1 MESYDERSALLEV
14 PTYVPGGILPRLTG
28 SSTVSTACNYTTESF
43 FSNATTECKPYI
55 EALETCPTSSVPIK
69 VRLEAA
75 SNAARCLEIYWKH
88 AWYGDNYVTT
98 PSSEDLT
105 GSHSPPQIEKDV
117 NCSYP
122 DFFPILDRTCSF
134 DLRAF
139 DNTCSNTYNGPGD
152 VKDAYLKCQSAAAEQ
167 YVRCTLQKNASEVA
181 SCVADN
187 AVKVD
192 WLHQIQSYAGASSC
206 PDANQILAV
215 LGLGLLLQLLQTLFR
230 VLGYHRTRQAVSQ
243 RTRSFRKNRSDVQEQ
258 QPQPA
263 YIPPEQQQTAY
274 ELQQSESTDYPQKPP
289 VYAQYMVYQQD
300 HHPSHP
306 YYHANQPT
314 HPAAAAFPPDTQ
326 RSAAGGGYHYLQP
339 HESPL
344 SNPWPRPFTLEKIYT
359 LKATRLL
366 QSVGREVLVAYLT
379 VLILSQYDLA
389 TSSTFLEELSFY
401 LVRPRN
407 APFFGLLGIFEPWSQ
422 QGLAELTVDGVL
434 SFFAGSYVASKYW
447 KLARE
452 APANPAAP
460 YRPQLKTLAAGSV
473 MTFVPDFV
481 LFIGA
486 FLVAL
491 GIAAVHLDDG
501 QGDGGRRKRKKED
514 DDGACCAMCCG
525 AACIWSAWMAVL
537 AAFIAILPLVGV
549 IEIIATVVM
558 TIRHKR
564 RVKKG
569 RIDGAWEMW
578 ERKRSS
584 WEAPLT
590 TERRGFRTFYYFLVL
605 GSFIIN
611 IGNWIFF
618 ASYLKLEGEMY
629 CPPRIGSVLAMWV
642 LVPLGIDMI
651 FFAYRVWTQDIGYSG
666 SGAPGL
672 ADGPVIP

>member
-1 MESYDERSALLEV
+1 MHSWGLHDMENYNQGSALLEV
-14 PTYVPGGILPRLTG
+14 PEYVSGGIFPRLTG
-28 SSTVSTACNYTTESF
+28 SSTVPPACNYTTESF
-43 FSNATTECKPYI
+43 FRNVTTECKSYI
-55 EALETCPTSSVPIK
+55 EALETCPAISVHIK
-69 VRLEAA
+69 LRLEAA
-75 SNAARCLEIYWKH
+75 RDAARCLEIYWKH
-88 AWYGDNYVTT
+88 AWYGDNYVAT
-98 PSSEDLT
+98 PSSDDLT
-105 GSHSPPQIEKDV
+105 GRHSPPQIENDA

-122 DFFPILDRTCSF
+122 DFFPILNRTCSF
-134 DLRAF
+134 DLGAV

-152 VKDAYLKCQSAAAEQ
+152 VKDAYLECQSAAAEQ

-206 PDANQILAV
+206 PDANQILMV
-215 LGLGLLLQLLQTLFR
+215 LGIGLLLQLLQTLFR
-230 VLGYHRTRQAVSQ
+230 VFGYHRTRQAVS
-243 RTRSFRKNRSDVQEQ
+243 RKTRSFKPRRSTTQEQ
-258 QPQPA
+258 NYPQPEYLA
-263 YIPPEQQQTAY
+263 PPQPYQTPY
-274 ELQQSESTDYPQKPP
+274 ELQPTQSPDYAQKPP
-289 VYAQYMVYQQD
+289 VYPQYMIYQNDQPYPPSQPRLQD
-300 HHPSHP
+300 RSVNNSYHPQNP
-306 YYHANQPT
+306 V
-314 HPAAAAFPPDTQ
+314 
-326 RSAAGGGYHYLQP
+326 
-339 HESPL
+339 SPL
-344 SNPWPRPFTLEKIYT
+344 LVTPWPRPFTLEKIYT

-491 GIAAVHLDDG
+491 GIAAVHLNDG
-501 QGDGGRRKRKKED
+501 QGDDGRRKRRKEGE
-514 DDGACCAMCCG
+514 DDGACCAMCSG

-549 IEIIATVVM
+549 AEIVATVVM

-564 RVKKG
+564 RAKKG
-569 RIDGAWEMW
+569 RIDGAWETW

-629 CPPRIGSVLAMWV
+629 CPPRIGGVLAMWV
-642 LVPLGIDMI
+642 LVPLGIDTI